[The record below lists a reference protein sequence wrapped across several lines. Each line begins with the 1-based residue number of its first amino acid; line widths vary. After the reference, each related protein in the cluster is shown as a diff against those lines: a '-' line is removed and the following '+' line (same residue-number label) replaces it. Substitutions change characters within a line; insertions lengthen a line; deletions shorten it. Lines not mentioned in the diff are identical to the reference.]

1 MIATRTIGSSGI
13 EVSELSFG
21 GAPLGAV
28 GDRISADTA
37 AAIVQRA
44 HRGGIRYF
52 DTAPLYG
59 HGLSEKRLGATLRTL
74 PRDDFV
80 LSTKVGRLLV
90 PEAEGERYAG
100 MRDAEPVAI
109 RYDYSYDAVR
119 RSLEAS
125 LERLGLD
132 RVDILLCHDIDVW
145 THGDAQPGIFD
156 AARNGALSAMRAL
169 REDGVVGAIGL
180 GVNEWQ
186 VCSRVMDEMDVDCF
200 LLAGRF
206 TLLEQEP
213 SAGERE
219 GPAPRMKEPSARER
233 EGPAPRMKE
242 PSAGVREGPAPRMKE
257 PSAGERE
264 GPAPRMKE
272 PSAGEREGLA
282 PRQEGPLDTF
292 LPKCVERNVSVII
305 GGPYNSGILATD
317 DRRRATYDY
326 KPAPEHLWQKAQ
338 AIRRMC
344 ESHGVDP
351 RAAALQ
357 YPLRH
362 PAVAAVIPGVWAVEE
377 VETNL
382 GLIGTEI
389 PDALWRDLAAAG
401 LARAID

>member
-1 MIATRTIGSSGI
+1 MIATRKIGATDV
-13 EVSELSFG
+13 EVTELSFG

-28 GDRISADTA
+28 GDRLTDADVD
-37 AAIVQRA
+37 AIVTRA
-44 HRGGIRYF
+44 RAGGIRYF

-59 HGLSEKRLGATLRTL
+59 HGLSEKRLGSVLRTV
-74 PRDDFV
+74 PREDFV
-80 LSTKVGRLLV
+80 LSTKIGRLLV

-109 RYDYSYDAVR
+109 RYDYSFDAVR
-119 RSLEAS
+119 RSLESS
-125 LERLGLD
+125 LGRLGLD

-156 AARNGALSAMRAL
+156 TARKGALRAL
-169 REDGVVGAIGL
+169 RTLREEGVVRAIGL

-186 VCSRVMDEMDVDCF
+186 VCSRVLDEMDVDCF

-213 SAGERE
+213 
-219 GPAPRMKEPSARER
+219 
-233 EGPAPRMKE
+233 
-242 PSAGVREGPAPRMKE
+242 
-257 PSAGERE
+257 
-264 GPAPRMKE
+264 
-272 PSAGEREGLA
+272 
-282 PRQEGPLDTF
+282 LDEF
-292 LPKCVERNVSVII
+292 LPKCVQRNVSLII

-317 DRRRATYDY
+317 ERRRATYDY
-326 KPAPEHLWQKAQ
+326 KPAPEALWQKAQ

-357 YPLRH
+357 YPLRR
-362 PAVAAVIPGVWAVEE
+362 PAVAAVIPGVWAVSE
-377 VETNL
+377 VEANL
-382 GLIGTEI
+382 DLIAADI
-389 PDALWRDLAAAG
+389 PDALWRDLAAAD

>member
-1 MIATRTIGSSGI
+1 MIETRTIGGTGI
-13 EVSELSFG
+13 EVTSLSFG

-28 GDRISADTA
+28 GDRISAATA
-37 AAIVQRA
+37 AEIVQRA
-44 HRGGIRYF
+44 RAGGIRYF

-90 PEAEGERYAG
+90 PENEGERYAG
-100 MRDAEPVAI
+100 MRDTEPVAI

-125 LERLGLD
+125 LQRLGLD
-132 RVDILLCHDIDVW
+132 RADILLCHDIDVW
-145 THGDAQPGIFD
+145 THGAAQPGIFE
-156 AARNGALSAMRAL
+156 AARTGALPAMRAL
-169 REDGVVGAIGL
+169 RDEGVVRAIGL

-186 VCSRVMDEMDVDCF
+186 VCDRVLDEMDVDCF

-213 SAGERE
+213 LE
-219 GPAPRMKEPSARER
+219 
-233 EGPAPRMKE
+233 
-242 PSAGVREGPAPRMKE
+242 
-257 PSAGERE
+257 
-264 GPAPRMKE
+264 
-272 PSAGEREGLA
+272 
-282 PRQEGPLDTF
+282 TF
-292 LPKCVERNVSVII
+292 LPKCIERNVSVII

-326 KPAPEHLWQKAQ
+326 KPAPEDLWQKAQ

-377 VETNL
+377 VEQNL
-382 GLIGTEI
+382 ALIAAEI
-389 PDALWRDLAAAG
+389 PDGLWRDLAAAD
-401 LARAID
+401 LARPLD

>member
-1 MIATRTIGSSGI
+1 MTARRTLGATNI
-13 EVSELSFG
+13 EVSELGFG

-28 GDRISADTA
+28 GDRITDAEA
-37 AAIVQRA
+37 AALVHRA
-44 HRGGIRYF
+44 RRGGIRYF

-59 HGLSEKRLGATLRTL
+59 HGLSEKRLGAVLSEL

-80 LSTKVGRLLV
+80 LSTKIGRLLV
-90 PEAEGERYAG
+90 PKSEGERYPG
-100 MRDAEPVAI
+100 MRDAENAAI
-109 RYDYSYDAVR
+109 RYDYSFDAVR
-119 RSLEAS
+119 RSLESS
-125 LERLGLD
+125 LARLGLD

-145 THGDAQPGIFD
+145 THGDAQPGVFE
-156 AARNGALSAMRAL
+156 AAGKGALPAL
-169 REDGVVGAIGL
+169 RELREQGVVGAIGL

-186 VCSRVMDEMDVDCF
+186 VCSRVLDEMDVDCF

-213 SAGERE
+213 
-219 GPAPRMKEPSARER
+219 
-233 EGPAPRMKE
+233 
-242 PSAGVREGPAPRMKE
+242 
-257 PSAGERE
+257 
-264 GPAPRMKE
+264 
-272 PSAGEREGLA
+272 
-282 PRQEGPLDTF
+282 LDAF
-292 LPKCVERNVSVII
+292 LPQCIERKVSVIV

-326 KPAPEHLWQKAQ
+326 KPAAEHLWQKAQ

-362 PAVAAVIPGVWAVEE
+362 PAVAAVIPGVWALAE

-382 GLIGTEI
+382 ALVETVI
-389 PDALWRDLAAAG
+389 PEALWRDLAAAG
-401 LARAID
+401 LARAIG

>member
-1 MIATRTIGSSGI
+1 MIATRAIGTTGI
-13 EVSELSFG
+13 EVTELGFG

-28 GDRISADTA
+28 GDRIDAATA
-37 AAIVQRA
+37 AAIVERA
-44 HRGGIRYF
+44 RQGGIRYF

-59 HGLSEKRLGATLRTL
+59 HGLSEKRLGATLGTWA
-74 PRDDFV
+74 RDDFV
-80 LSTKVGRLLV
+80 LSSKIGRLLV

-119 RSLEAS
+119 RSLESS

-145 THGDAQPGIFD
+145 THGDAQPGIFE
-156 AARNGALSAMRAL
+156 AARSGALPAMRDL
-169 REDGVVGAIGL
+169 RDEGVVRAIGL

-186 VCSRVMDEMDVDCF
+186 VCDRVMDEFDVDCF

-213 SAGERE
+213 
-219 GPAPRMKEPSARER
+219 
-233 EGPAPRMKE
+233 
-242 PSAGVREGPAPRMKE
+242 
-257 PSAGERE
+257 
-264 GPAPRMKE
+264 
-272 PSAGEREGLA
+272 
-282 PRQEGPLDTF
+282 LDAF
-292 LPKCVERNVSVII
+292 LPKCVERNVSIII

-317 DRRRATYDY
+317 ERRRATYDY
-326 KPAPEHLWQKAQ
+326 KPAPEHLWEKAQ

-377 VETNL
+377 VDTNL
-382 GLIGTEI
+382 RLIAADI
-389 PDALWRDLAAAG
+389 PDALWRDLAAAD
-401 LARAID
+401 LARAVE

>member
-13 EVSELSFG
+13 EVTELSFG

-28 GDRISADTA
+28 GDRISAETV

-156 AARNGALSAMRAL
+156 AAWNGALPAMRAL
-169 REDGVVGAIGL
+169 REEGVVRAIGL

-186 VCSRVMDEMDVDCF
+186 VCNRVMDEMDVDCF

-219 GPAPRMKEPSARER
+219 GPAPRMKEPSA
-233 EGPAPRMKE
+233 
-242 PSAGVREGPAPRMKE
+242 
-257 PSAGERE
+257 GERE
-264 GPAPRMKE
+264 GPAPRMKR

-282 PRQEGPLDTF
+282 PRKEGPLDTF
-292 LPKCVERNVSVII
+292 LPRCVERNVSIII

-389 PDALWRDLAAAG
+389 PDALWRDLAAAD
-401 LARAID
+401 LARAVD

>member
-1 MIATRTIGSSGI
+1 MIATRKIGATDI
-13 EVSELSFG
+13 EVTELSFG

-28 GDRISADTA
+28 GDRLTDADVD
-37 AAIVQRA
+37 AIVARA
-44 HRGGIRYF
+44 RAGGIRYF

-59 HGLSEKRLGATLRTL
+59 HGLSEKRLGSVLRTV
-74 PRDDFV
+74 PREDFV
-80 LSTKVGRLLV
+80 LSTKIGRLLV

-109 RYDYSYDAVR
+109 RYDYSFDAVR
-119 RSLEAS
+119 RSLESS
-125 LERLGLD
+125 LGRLGLD

-145 THGDAQPGIFD
+145 THGDAQPGIFE
-156 AARNGALSAMRAL
+156 AARKGALRAL
-169 REDGVVGAIGL
+169 RTLREEGVVRAIGL

-186 VCSRVMDEMDVDCF
+186 VCSRVLDEMDVDCF

-213 SAGERE
+213 
-219 GPAPRMKEPSARER
+219 
-233 EGPAPRMKE
+233 
-242 PSAGVREGPAPRMKE
+242 
-257 PSAGERE
+257 
-264 GPAPRMKE
+264 
-272 PSAGEREGLA
+272 
-282 PRQEGPLDTF
+282 LDEF
-292 LPKCVERNVSVII
+292 LPKCVQRNVSLII

-317 DRRRATYDY
+317 ERRRATYDY
-326 KPAPEHLWQKAQ
+326 KPAPEALWQKAQ

-362 PAVAAVIPGVWAVEE
+362 PVVAAVIPGVWAVSE
-377 VETNL
+377 VEANL
-382 GLIGTEI
+382 DLIAADI
-389 PDALWRDLAAAG
+389 PDALWRDLAAAD